1 MEFQNACK
9 EKQILI
15 NETLTHLMAKRSD
28 CPSSIVKAMEYSLL
42 AVGKRL
48 RPILLLSANE
58 LVAENSDACLNMAC
72 AIEMIHAYSLIHDD
86 LPAMDDDD
94 YRRGIPSNHKVFG
107 EALAILAGDG
117 LLNLAYEVML
127 EKCPNDPKRQFGYI
141 KAMSV
146 IASAAGISGMVGGQV
161 VDMESENSDVQDD
174 TLSYIH
180 KHKTEALITAALH
193 AGVLVHTTDIKVIE
207 PVISY
212 GKAIGMAFQITDD
225 ILDVTGD
232 MSHLGKSTGSDAK
245 KGKLT
250 FPSRF
255 GLDASR
261 KMAEQY
267 IDQAIASIDSFHNK
281 GAFLKQLAISILVR
295 DN

>member
-9 EKQILI
+9 EKQLLI

-281 GAFLKQLAISILVR
+281 GKFLKQLAISILVR

>member
-9 EKQILI
+9 EKQLLI

-28 CPSSIVKAMEYSLL
+28 CPSSIVKAMKYSLL

-127 EKCPNDPKRQFGYI
+127 EKCPNNPKRQFGYI

-281 GAFLKQLAISILVR
+281 GEFLKQLAISILVR

>member
-9 EKQILI
+9 EKQLLI
-15 NETLTHLMAKRSD
+15 NEALTHLMAKRSD
-28 CPSSIVKAMEYSLL
+28 CPSSIVKAMKYSLL

-281 GAFLKQLAISILVR
+281 GEFLKQLAISILVR

>member
-9 EKQILI
+9 EKQLLI

-161 VDMESENSDVQDD
+161 VDIESENSDVQDD

-281 GAFLKQLAISILVR
+281 GEFLKQLAISILVR

>member
-9 EKQILI
+9 EKQLLI

-28 CPSSIVKAMEYSLL
+28 CPSSIVKAMKYSLL

-281 GAFLKQLAISILVR
+281 GEFLKQLAISILVR